1 MLWVYDDKMLI
12 PMASLIQ
19 RTIDH
24 MLKDFDLNE
33 LNSFH
38 NKPVLIARNSR
49 SACETIVSISC
60 STA

>member
-12 PMASLIQ
+12 PSLIQ
-19 RTIDH
+19 RTISQ
-24 MLKDFDLNE
+24 MLKDFDFNE
-33 LNSFH
+33 FNSFH

-49 SACETIVSISC
+49 SACETIVPISC